1 MVVDELPSPP
11 KVRKDSPP
19 PLDGL
24 AAIVRPKEWPS
35 RSDHG
40 WQEQD
45 EMGHRRHQDH
55 YGKKAKSAGFA
66 ARSVYK
72 LEEIQKRFQIIPRN
86 GRVLDLGCSPGSWS
100 NYVKRVG
107 GADTHLVGI
116 DLTEVPGFLGRQ
128 FVDSVFDV
136 SLEALREALGGAAD
150 FVMSDMAPATTG
162 NRFTDHVRQIELA
175 EQARV
180 LASELLSPGGN
191 FIVKVFEGEDAQ
203 GLVERIRQ
211 DYTKT
216 KRVKPKAVRKESVE
230 FFVLGMGRK

>member
-1 MVVDELPSPP
+1 
-11 KVRKDSPP
+11 
-19 PLDGL
+19 
-24 AAIVRPKEWPS
+24 
-35 RSDHG
+35 
-40 WQEQD
+40 
-45 EMGHRRHQDH
+45 MGHRRHQDH